1 MEATGRGDAPGDAGG
16 LHERDKLD
24 VDDSAASLAVSLAV
38 SLLSEEEAARGRPC
52 LLLGGDVCET
62 MSGTVDISIDISTLI
77 EALELG

>member
-1 MEATGRGDAPGDAGG
+1 MESSGRGAAPGDASGS
-16 LHERDKLD
+16 HERDKLD
-24 VDDSAASLAVSLAV
+24 VDDSAASLAVSL
-38 SLLSEEEAARGRPC
+38 LSEEEAARCPC